1 MADIV
6 SQEQRSKNMS
16 AIRSKDTKPEI
27 YIRHLL
33 FSHGYRYRKNCS
45 LITGCPDIYLA
56 KYKTA
61 IFINGCF
68 WHRHANCKFTYTPK
82 SRIEFWNK
90 KFSSNI
96 SRDLVVHNQL
106 LNDNIKCLVIWECC
120 VKSMQKDALY
130 EENMLT
136 IIRNFLHSADM
147 YMELPA
153 KPD

>member
-6 SQEQRSKNMS
+6 SREQRSKNMS

-45 LITGCPDIYLA
+45 SITGCPDIYLA

-68 WHRHANCKFTYTPK
+68 GIAIQTVSLLTRLKAVLNFGIRSLILIFQGIWLY
-82 SRIEFWNK
+82 I
-90 KFSSNI
+90 I
-96 SRDLVVHNQL
+96 SF
-106 LNDNIKCLVIWECC
+106 
-120 VKSMQKDALY
+120 
-130 EENMLT
+130 LT
-136 IIRNFLHSADM
+136 KI
-147 YMELPA
+147 
-153 KPD
+153 

>member
-6 SQEQRSKNMS
+6 SREQRSKNMS

-45 LITGCPDIYLA
+45 SITGCPDIYLA

-68 WHRHANCKFTYTPK
+68 WHRHTNCKFAYTPK

-90 KFSSNI
+90 KFNSNI
-96 SRDLVVHNQL
+96 SRDLVVHHQL
-106 LNDNIKCLVIWECC
+106 FDENIKCLVIWECC
-120 VKSMQKDALY
+120 VKIMKKDTLY
-130 EENMLT
+130 EENIMT
-136 IIRNFLHSADM
+136 AIEKFLRSSDM
-147 YMELPA
+147 YMELPE
-153 KPD
+153 KSD